1 MIRSVRVFVAVLAA
15 VAGVTVSACSSGSS
29 GGAVAISPAAQAEAN
44 NIFSTRCATC
54 HGAQGA
60 GDGPGSAGL
69 NPKPRNFR
77 EAAWQGSV
85 TDQHINTIIISGG
98 PAVGKSAAMPPNPD
112 LQSKPEVVAAL
123 VAHVR
128 SLRQ

>member
-1 MIRSVRVFVAVLAA
+1 MIRSVRVFVVVLAT
-15 VAGVTVSACSSGSS
+15 VASATVSACSSGSG
-29 GGAVAISPAAQAEAN
+29 GGAANISPAARQEAE

-54 HGAQGA
+54 HGPQGR

-69 NPKPRNFR
+69 NPKPRNFTL
-77 EAAWQGSV
+77 ASWQGSV
-85 TDQHINTIIISGG
+85 TDQHISTIIVSGG

-112 LQSKPEVVAAL
+112 LQAKPEVVAAL

-128 SLRQ
+128 ALRQ

>member
-1 MIRSVRVFVAVLAA
+1 MIRSVRVFVVVLALVVSA
-15 VAGVTVSACSSGSS
+15 AASACSSSSS
-29 GGAVAISPAAQAEAN
+29 GGAAAISPAARQEAE

-54 HGAQGA
+54 HGPQGR

-69 NPKPRNFR
+69 DPKPRNFTL
-77 EAAWQGSV
+77 AAWQGSV
-85 TDQHINTIIISGG
+85 TDQHIATIIVGGG

-112 LQSKPEVVAAL
+112 LGSKPDVVAGL

-128 SLRQ
+128 GLRQ

>member
-1 MIRSVRVFVAVLAA
+1 MIRSVRVFVVVLAA
-15 VAGVTVSACSSGSS
+15 VAGFTASACSSGS
-29 GGAVAISPAAQAEAN
+29 GGAAASISPAARAEAE

-54 HGAQGA
+54 HGPQGG

-69 NPKPRNFR
+69 NPKPRNFHL
-77 EAAWQGSV
+77 AAWQGSV
-85 TDQHINTIIISGG
+85 TDQHINTIIVSGG

-123 VAHVR
+123 VAHIR
-128 SLRQ
+128 ALRQ

>member
-1 MIRSVRVFVAVLAA
+1 MIRSVRVLVVVLAV
-15 VAGVTVSACSSGSS
+15 VAGAAVSACSSGSGS
-29 GGAVAISPAAQAEAN
+29 AAPSISPAARQEAE

-54 HGAQGA
+54 HGPQGG

-69 NPKPRNFR
+69 DPKPRNFHL
-77 EAAWQGSV
+77 AAWQGSV
-85 TDQHINTIIISGG
+85 TDQHIATIIVGGG
-98 PAVGKSAAMPPNPD
+98 PSVGKSAAMPPNPD
-112 LQSKPEVVAAL
+112 LAGKPEVVAGL